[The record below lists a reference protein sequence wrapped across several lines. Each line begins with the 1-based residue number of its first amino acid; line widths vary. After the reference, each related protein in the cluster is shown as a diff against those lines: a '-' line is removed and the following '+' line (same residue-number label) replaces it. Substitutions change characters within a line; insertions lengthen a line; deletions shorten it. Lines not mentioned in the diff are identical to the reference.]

1 MGIEDTSI
9 SDLDSTSSSNSLR
22 TKFLKRLPS
31 DYNPAF
37 AYVVVKK
44 RISTRILV
52 KKGPNYENPP
62 PGTVLDHTVTRFN
75 FKDFFL
81 VPQAVTQGTV
91 TPTHM
96 VSSRKMLILAKSFNL
111 MTSKNWHTNLLI
123 CTSIGQALFEFLH
136 PVSTPTNWLISLV
149 NIYTANLVK
158 N

>member
-1 MGIEDTSI
+1 MDTVAKYEASQFHKTLKGIEDTSV

-81 VPQAVTQGTV
+81 VPQGT
-91 TPTHM
+91 
-96 VSSRKMLILAKSFNL
+96 KLAMYNFHN
-111 MTSKNWHTNLLI
+111 
-123 CTSIGQALFEFLH
+123 
-136 PVSTPTNWLISLV
+136 STDTL
-149 NIYTANLVK
+149 K
-158 N
+158 F